1 MTWGSA
7 RRTALEPLSG
17 DVRTVSHA
25 GRLRSFAAC
34 CGTSLFFEDHEGCEW
49 IDVAIAS
56 LDQPEEYAPEAAI
69 WLEDRLPWVPV
80 GERRETHRQSRP
92 SLA

>member
-7 RRTALEPLSG
+7 PREALEPLSG
-17 DVRTVSHA
+17 DVRTIEYA
-25 GRLRSFAAC
+25 GRLRSFAPC

-49 IDVAIAS
+49 IDVAIAA
-56 LDQPEEYAPEAAI
+56 LDDPAAFAPEAAI
-69 WLEDRLPWVPV
+69 WVDDRLPWVPLDR
-80 GERRETHRQSRP
+80 ERATHQQGRA

>member
-1 MTWGSA
+1 MTWGSV
-7 RRTALEPLSG
+7 RRGALEPLSG
-17 DVRTVSHA
+17 DVRTIEFA

-49 IDVAIAS
+49 IDVAVAS
-56 LDQPEEYAPEAAI
+56 LDEPETCAPEAAI
-69 WLEDRLPWVPV
+69 WIEDRLPWVPLDPA
-80 GERRETHRQSRP
+80 RKTHQQGRP